1 MEDIIPESPTRLIE
15 RRKCTNWLVRIYLQ
29 MSIEENDQVTKD
41 LVLPWL
47 KPRLLFSYVD
57 QFWFIPTFLES
68 QNTTDRGGN
77 TPEKSTQ

>member
-1 MEDIIPESPTRLIE
+1 MGDIIPKLPNQLIV